1 MSRAYRITVKES
13 LSRHVQV
20 EDGVASNLEL
30 LPILS
35 PERTSAL
42 LAEELGRR
50 GFARDGVKA
59 TRQEGA
65 GITVEVN
72 LETGAVQVTAEGHLD
87 LELERTR
94 VGTTEQP
101 HAEKHKEMMQE
112 RLKASLEQEAKSEE
126 ELLRKKVTEQLSGKL
141 RDLKGELDEVTTRV
155 TAEALKLKAKEL
167 GQVEEIHEEPNGGLV
182 IKVRV

>member
-30 LPILS
+30 LPILT
-35 PERTSAL
+35 PERTREL
-42 LAEELGRR
+42 LAQELQKR
-50 GFARDGVKA
+50 GFTRDGGTAK
-59 TRQEGA
+59 RSEGE
-65 GITVEVN
+65 GITVEVD
-72 LETGAVQVTAEGHLD
+72 LETGAVQVSAEGHLE

-94 VGTTEQP
+94 VGTTEQG

-112 RLKASLEQEAKSEE
+112 RLKASLEQEAKAEE
-126 ELLRKKVTEQLSGKL
+126 ALLRKKVTEQLSGKL
-141 RDLKGELDEVTTRV
+141 RDLKGELDDVTTRV
-155 TAEALKLKAKEL
+155 TAEALKEKAKEL